1 MIKVMDHMER
11 EKRQIDQELKL
22 YLGDAEVAEND
33 QYRVSWRN
41 ISRNSL
47 DEKRLKEEQPK
58 IYEKYRKVT
67 TSRRFSVKVA

>member
-1 MIKVMDHMER
+1 MDHMER

-47 DEKRLKEEQPK
+47 DEKRLKEEQPQ